1 MIAAECSL
9 GWSLVSPRICSP
21 HQVESCR
28 PGVLE
33 KPIAMGCCL
42 LPDKE
47 GLGFYFS
54 ILYRWCSY
62 FQLNDV
68 LQWKQAIPFDSLT

>member
-1 MIAAECSL
+1 M
-9 GWSLVSPRICSP
+9 
-21 HQVESCR
+21 
-28 PGVLE
+28 LE
-33 KPIAMGCCL
+33 KPVAMGCCL